1 MPTINQLPLASTLT
15 AGDNL
20 ILYSPN
26 NGDTRRAPLSALL
39 EWFEN
44 VFADPDYTTQI
55 TAPTSSGFNVALG
68 QQTSN
73 LFLIINPTGAFAAG
87 SITLPAVATCFDGQE
102 ILVVSSQSVAA
113 LTLNGNGA
121 TIIGTPTS
129 IGVGGN
135 FALRFNE
142 LQDTWYTISQNQVS
156 TFGTITVSGQ
166 INDGNSNPLIKI
178 SATAAAVNEV
188 TIANAATAGKPQI
201 SATGTDAN
209 ISLNLV
215 AKGTGAVQ
223 AGGVDVATTTG
234 AQTLT
239 NKTLTSP
246 ILTTPALGTP
256 ASGALTNCTGLPI
269 STGVAGLAA
278 NVATFLATPSSAN
291 LAAAITDE
299 TGSGATVFAT
309 SPTLIT
315 PVLGAATATSLTSGA
330 LQGAVQALSG
340 TGALGAVTLTNITT
354 TVTTTG
360 AATGTLADGAQG
372 QIKIITMIVDGGDFV
387 LTPVNLGGYTT
398 ITFNDAAD
406 SVILV
411 FAGTDWWVV
420 SNVGTTLA

>member
-26 NGDTRRAPLSALL
+26 NGDTRRASLSALL
-39 EWFEN
+39 EWFES
-44 VFADPDYTTQI
+44 VFADPNYTTQI

-68 QQTSN
+68 QQTNN

-102 ILVVSSQSVAA
+102 VLVVSSQSVAS

-121 TIIGTPTS
+121 TIIGAPTS

-246 ILTTPALGTP
+246 TLTTPALGTP
-256 ASGALTNCTGLPI
+256 ASGTLTNCTGLPI

-299 TGSGATVFAT
+299 TGSGAAVFAT

>member
-68 QQTSN
+68 QQTNN

-246 ILTTPALGTP
+246 TLTTPALGTP
-256 ASGALTNCTGLPI
+256 ASGTLTNCTGLPI

-299 TGSGATVFAT
+299 TGSGAAVFAT